1 MSRKRLCYCYYCP
14 FFCSSSWSWLLQ
26 CYCIMKLL
34 HYQTKHFF
42 QGNLCQFVFTPF
54 IIIIITSVSTWMVM
68 YKGMSSLCIQS
79 TIFLLSANNQL
90 HFYENV
96 VRLFIRSS
104 VDCGVKSKIQS
115 RVGVVMMMKM
125 IAQKEVENVFRG

>member
-1 MSRKRLCYCYYCP
+1 MSIRFYAIYHHHYYICFYLDGYVQRDV
-14 FFCSSSWSWLLQ
+14 FF
-26 CYCIMKLL
+26 
-34 HYQTKHFF
+34 
-42 QGNLCQFVFTPF
+42 V
-54 IIIIITSVSTWMVM
+54 
-68 YKGMSSLCIQS
+68 QS

-104 VDCGVKSKIQS
+104 VECGVKSKIQS